1 MEWYYVFW
9 AKCLQWPKVYI
20 MSPKTKTLSEC
31 IWPLPPPQYGEIM
44 PNRMPASGV
53 ATALEVVQLREE
65 SCVRSKHNYHI
76 FTHFVDAWPITFDCY
91 LRLIVFSSFLNL
103 FTPFRVV
110 MNEFVTPLLNVEA
123 TLQNQKVHYI
133 VQPYWQLVIISKLS
147 VNTDS
152 TCTLTL
158 ETV

>member
-1 MEWYYVFW
+1 MVLCLLGKMPSV
-9 AKCLQWPKVYI
+9 AKSLYNVAKNKNAFRMYLTI
-20 MSPKTKTLSEC
+20 A
-31 IWPLPPPQYGEIM
+31 PPPQYGEMM

-91 LRLIVFSSFLNL
+91 LLLIVCSSFLNL
-103 FTPFRVV
+103 STPFRVV
-110 MNEFVTPLLNVEA
+110 MNEFVTPLLNVED